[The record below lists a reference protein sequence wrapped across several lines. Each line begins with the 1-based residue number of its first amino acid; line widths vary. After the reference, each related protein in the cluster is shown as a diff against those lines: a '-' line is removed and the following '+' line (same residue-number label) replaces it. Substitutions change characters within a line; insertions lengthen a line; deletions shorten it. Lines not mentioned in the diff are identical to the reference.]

1 MSESHPTPVILV
13 VDDEPDA
20 RETLRELLE
29 YEGYTVAVAADGR
42 EAVAFLATDDV
53 AGRTCIILLDLFMPV
68 MNGWEFVEELRTNGT
83 GAKVKVVIT
92 TSAPNQA
99 PAGFNVL
106 AKPLDPDKLLAT
118 IKKHCE

>member
-1 MSESHPTPVILV
+1 MSERPPAPVILV

-42 EAVAFLATDDV
+42 EAAAFLGTEA
-53 AGRTCIILLDLFMPV
+53 AGGRTCIILLDLFMPV
-68 MNGWEFVEELRTNGT
+68 MNGWEFVELLRARAAAAN
-83 GAKVKVVIT
+83 VKVVIT

-106 AKPLDPDKLLAT
+106 AKPLDPDKLL
-118 IKKHCE
+118 

>member
-1 MSESHPTPVILV
+1 MSESQATPVILV

-42 EAVAFLATDDV
+42 EAVACLAADDV
-53 AGRTCIILLDLFMPV
+53 AGRPCIILLDLFMPV
-68 MNGWEFVEELRTNGT
+68 MNGWEFVAKLRADGNV
-83 GAKVKVVIT
+83 AKVKVVIT

-99 PAGFNVL
+99 PAGFSVL

-118 IKKHCE
+118 IKKHC

>member
-1 MSESHPTPVILV
+1 MSESQPTPVILV

-42 EAVAFLATDDV
+42 EAVAFLGADGV
-53 AGRTCIILLDLFMPV
+53 GGRTCIILLDLFMPV
-68 MNGWEFVEELRTNGT
+68 MNGWEFVEELRSNGSSS
-83 GAKVKVVIT
+83 KVKVVIT

-99 PAGFNVL
+99 PPGFNVL
-106 AKPLDPDKLLAT
+106 SKPLDPDKLLAT
-118 IKKHCE
+118 IKKHCQ

>member
-1 MSESHPTPVILV
+1 MSASQPTPVILV

-42 EAVAFLATDDV
+42 EAIAILGTEGV
-53 AGRTCIILLDLFMPV
+53 AGRTCIVLLDLFMPV
-68 MNGWEFVEELRTNGT
+68 MNGWDFVEKLRANG
-83 GAKVKVVIT
+83 AVPALKVVIT

-99 PAGFNVL
+99 PAGFSVL

-118 IKKHCE
+118 IKKHC

>member
-1 MSESHPTPVILV
+1 MSESQPAPVILV

-42 EAVAFLATDDV
+42 EAMERLASVDF
-53 AGRTCIILLDLFMPV
+53 AGRACIILLDLFMPV
-68 MNGWEFVEELRTNGT
+68 MNGWDLVERLRSDGT
-83 GAKVKVVIT
+83 ASRVKVVIT

-99 PAGFNVL
+99 PAGFSVL

-118 IKKHCE
+118 IKKHCQ